1 MFQQLW
7 MLHQYPIMGA
17 AHQKREEFN
26 LKEIFMARY
35 TGPRARICRR
45 LEFPVFESPK
55 FGNIRKNYPPGQ
67 QGQGRRGKLS
77 NYGIQ
82 LREKQRIKY
91 LYGVLEKQFRNYF
104 KKAVAKM
111 GPTGHNLLIMLESR
125 MDNTVY
131 RLGLA
136 PTRSSARQLV
146 NHRHFLVNNH
156 IVNIPSA
163 QLAQGDVI
171 QVRDKSKK
179 LEIFQESMRTVQGD
193 NPRPWLTLDK
203 AKLTGIFDSVP
214 ERDEIEE
221 PVEEQLV
228 VELYSK

>member
-1 MFQQLW
+1 
-7 MLHQYPIMGA
+7 
-17 AHQKREEFN
+17 
-26 LKEIFMARY
+26 MARY
-35 TGPRARICRR
+35 TGPRARLCRR

-67 QGQGRRGKLS
+67 QGQGRRRKLS
-77 NYGIQ
+77 NHGIQ

-91 LYGVLEKQFRNYF
+91 LYGILEKQFRNYF
-104 KKAVAKM
+104 KKSVSKK

-125 MDNTVY
+125 LDNTVY

-146 NHRHFLVNNH
+146 NHAHFLVNNH
-156 IVNIPSA
+156 KVNISSY
-163 QLAQGDVI
+163 QLSSGDII

-179 LEIFQESMRTVQGD
+179 LELFQESMRSVQGD

-203 AKLTGIFDSVP
+203 AKLTGTFDSVP
-214 ERDEIEE
+214 ERDQIEE
-221 PVEEQLV
+221 PIEEQLV